1 MSNLVFQNYNNRC
14 NGWTNPSDLF
24 FGPHI
29 DFLSGYQSPAGSSTV
44 VSINGTNFF
53 SYSTI
58 RFGTF
63 SPTVYFVNSNILQFY
78 VPATLSSGTFPVQV
92 FNGSGPSNSVN
103 YTIDNA
109 SGYWLSNGNGSIS
122 NTNNGQ
128 ISVSCL
134 SRGAPFTIT
143 TSTYDFTDINQ
154 TPNPNSISWIICD
167 TATAASDI
175 IIRLP
180 DALTF
185 IGREIMLKNIVT
197 NMVHSS
203 DTSPPSS
210 GIGLISN
217 IVQLSGTIL
226 VSDILPGTAGK
237 WATIVSDGTNWITM
251 QANF

>member
-14 NGWTNPSDLF
+14 KGWTNPSDLF
-24 FGPHI
+24 FGPNI
-29 DFLSGYQSPAGSSTV
+29 EFLSGYQSPAGSNTV
-44 VSINGTNFF
+44 VSINGSNFF

-78 VPATLSSGTFPVQV
+78 VPSTLSSGTFPVQV

-109 SGYWLSNGNGSIS
+109 SGYWLFNSNGSIS

-128 ISVSCL
+128 TSLSCL
-134 SRGAPFTIT
+134 SRGAPYTIT
-143 TSTYDFTDINQ
+143 TSTYDFTDINLN
-154 TPNPNSISWIICD
+154 PNPNSISWIICD
-167 TATAASDI
+167 TTTADI

-180 DALTF
+180 EAFTF
-185 IGREIMLKNIVT
+185 IGREIMLKNIGT
-197 NMVHSS
+197 NIVYSS
-203 DTSPPSS
+203 DTSPPSV
-210 GIGLISN
+210 LISN
-217 IVQLSGTIL
+217 IVPLSGIGFTNI
-226 VSDILPGTAGK
+226 ILPGTVGY

-251 QANF
+251 QSNF

>member
-14 NGWTNPSDLF
+14 IGWTNPSDLF

-29 DFLSGYQSPAGSSTV
+29 DFLSGYQSPAGSNTV
-44 VSINGTNFF
+44 VSINGSNFF

-78 VPATLSSGTFPVQV
+78 VPNTLSSGTFPVQV

-109 SGYWLSNGNGSIS
+109 SGYWLLNGNGSIT

-134 SRGAPFTIT
+134 SRGAHFQIS
-143 TSTYDFTDINQ
+143 TSTYDFTNINQ

-167 TATAASDI
+167 TTTTVI
-175 IIRLP
+175 TITLP
-180 DALTF
+180 DPYTF
-185 IGREIMLKNIVT
+185 IGREIMLKNIGPNAV
-197 NMVHSS
+197 NSS
-203 DTSPPSS
+203 T
-210 GIGLISN
+210 SN
-217 IVQLSGTIL
+217 IVPLSGGSAT
-226 VSDILPGTAGK
+226 SSILPGPAGK

-251 QANF
+251 QSNF

>member
-109 SGYWLSNGNGSIS
+109 SGYWLLNGNGSIS
-122 NTNNGQ
+122 NTNNGP
-128 ISVSCL
+128 ISVSFL
-134 SRGAPFTIT
+134 SRGAPFTIIT
-143 TSTYDFTDINQ
+143 TTYDFTDTTLN
-154 TPNPNSISWIICD
+154 TNANSISWIICD
-167 TATAASDI
+167 TATFGGEI
-175 IIRLP
+175 TITLP
-180 DALTF
+180 
-185 IGREIMLKNIVT
+185 ISVNGRELMLKNIGTHAVR
-197 NMVHSS
+197 SI
-203 DTSPPSS
+203 DSS
-210 GIGLISN
+210 GAYIAN
-217 IVQLSGTIL
+217 INPLSGPSTDIIL
-226 VSDILPGTAGK
+226 SGTAGK
-237 WATIVSDGTNWITM
+237 WATIVYDQTQNKWITM
-251 QANF
+251 QAN

>member
-92 FNGSGPSNSVN
+92 FNGSVPSNSVN

-109 SGYWLSNGNGSIS
+109 SGYWLLNNTGSIS
-122 NTNNGQ
+122 NTNNGP

-134 SRGAPFTIT
+134 SRGAPYTIT
-143 TSTYDFTDINQ
+143 SNYNFTNTSLN
-154 TPNPNSISWIICD
+154 PNPNSISWIICN
-167 TATAASDI
+167 TTI
-175 IIRLP
+175 GTITITLP
-180 DALTF
+180 DAAVFT
-185 IGREIMLKNIVT
+185 GREIMLKNIGANTVKSVSSNIISLNGT
-197 NMVHSS
+197 TTS
-203 DTSPPSS
+203 DT
-210 GIGLISN
+210 
-217 IVQLSGTIL
+217 
-226 VSDILPGTAGK
+226 ILPVGAGN
-237 WATIVSDGTNWITM
+237 WATIVYDGSEWITM

>member
-78 VPATLSSGTFPVQV
+78 VPSTLSSGTFPVQV

-103 YTIDNA
+103 YTIDTVLT
-109 SGYWLSNGNGSIS
+109 SYWTVNSNGSIS
-122 NTNNGQ
+122 NK
-128 ISVSCL
+128 
-134 SRGAPFTIT
+134 
-143 TSTYDFTDINQ
+143 
-154 TPNPNSISWIICD
+154 NSS
-167 TATAASDI
+167 
-175 IIRLP
+175 
-180 DALTF
+180 
-185 IGREIMLKNIVT
+185 
-197 NMVHSS
+197 MV
-203 DTSPPSS
+203 
-210 GIGLISN
+210 
-217 IVQLSGTIL
+217 
-226 VSDILPGTAGK
+226 
-237 WATIVSDGTNWITM
+237 
-251 QANF
+251 